1 MPKNTVADHRR
12 IDRPGIF
19 ISNRCVLKAS
29 RPTQT
34 LVPIM
39 TVLQYGRCL
48 GLQEGK
54 EIFNH
59 FHLSDPIVRC
69 YKPQWASPISADTC
83 IPLLLLR
90 YIYIY
95 IYMKRLTTVSSSTS
109 GIEVR
114 TTEVQ
119 IWSNNLNF
127 RRVEHANRAERFV
140 NLSGAQLLC

>member
-1 MPKNTVADHRR
+1 MQQRKHWLITAMVHIFRLMTKTYRCRTDSLTFEFNTQIWECLRTRWLTIVGLTDQEYSSRT
-12 IDRPGIF
+12 G
-19 ISNRCVLKAS
+19 VLKAS

-69 YKPQWASPISADTC
+69 YKPQ
-83 IPLLLLR
+83 
-90 YIYIY
+90 
-95 IYMKRLTTVSSSTS
+95 
-109 GIEVR
+109 
-114 TTEVQ
+114 
-119 IWSNNLNF
+119 
-127 RRVEHANRAERFV
+127 
-140 NLSGAQLLC
+140 